1 MASSSLVLPR
11 GEEEVKAAP
20 MSSQLGESVAV
31 SWCAVEKSERAL
43 RFPCASN
50 PPTRGRDE
58 AEGGA
63 GRAGAGVPSGNR
75 NLDPS
80 D

>member
-43 RFPCASN
+43 RFPAHLILLQ
-50 PPTRGRDE
+50 
-58 AEGGA
+58 EGGA
-63 GRAGAGVPSGNR
+63 GRAGAGVPSGE
-75 NLDPS
+75 PKP
-80 D
+80 